1 MGYHSGKMI
10 FFSFLIAMA
19 GLVMLITG
27 ARTDDPQSPFAGFDK
42 IGIMVLIAG
51 GLLFVLG
58 IYFLRRG

>member
-1 MGYHSGKMI
+1 MI

-27 ARTDDPQSPFAGFDK
+27 MRTDDPNSPFAGIEK
-42 IGIMVLIAG
+42 VGIGVLICG